1 MAMKNL
7 DKYEKLIWEQ
17 SNKINIPKPSKI
29 EDSWNNLCQKIN
41 LNETSKRTIPIK
53 IFNILKANLST
64 NNTIINYKYILRYS
78 LSFIFIC
85 FISIYFYSS
94 RFNIYDIP
102 KKTIILPDE
111 SIITLNTSSSIK
123 YKKKFLIN
131 RQIFLKGEAFFN
143 VQKNEKP
150 FTIITDY
157 GKIKV
162 LGTSFNV
169 RSRADGF
176 EIGVNE
182 GIVEVSNKKSSF
194 LIKQDQMIIT
204 KNEIINKNQLI
215 NKPYKEYPDWLNN
228 KLYFN
233 NTSILEVCGELERT
247 FKIKIKFLTPSA
259 KKLKVTGI
267 IETKNINTVLSSLS
281 LLTKHQF
288 KLEGEICTII

>member
-64 NNTIINYKYILRYS
+64 NNKIINYKYILSYS

-85 FISIYFYSS
+85 FFSIYFYSS

-102 KKTIILPDE
+102 KKTIILPDK

-131 RQIFLKGEAFFN
+131 REIFLKGEAFFN

-157 GKIKV
+157 GIIKV

-204 KNEIINKNQLI
+204 KNEIINKNQI
-215 NKPYKEYPDWLNN
+215 ITKPYKDYPDWLNN

-259 KKLKVTGI
+259 KKLKVTGT
-267 IETKNINTVLSSLS
+267 IETKNITTVLSSLS

-288 KLEGEICTII
+288 KLEGEVCTII

>member
-64 NNTIINYKYILRYS
+64 NNKIINYKYILSYS

-85 FISIYFYSS
+85 FFSIYFYSS

-102 KKTIILPDE
+102 KKTIILPDK

-131 RQIFLKGEAFFN
+131 REIFLKGEAFFN

-157 GKIKV
+157 GIIKV

-204 KNEIINKNQLI
+204 KNEIINKNQII
-215 NKPYKEYPDWLNN
+215 NKPYKDYPDWLNN

-259 KKLKVTGI
+259 KKLKVTGT
-267 IETKNINTVLSSLS
+267 IETKNITTVLSSLS

-288 KLEGEICTII
+288 KLEGEVCTII

>member
-64 NNTIINYKYILRYS
+64 NNKIINYKYILSYS

-85 FISIYFYSS
+85 FFSIYFYSS

-102 KKTIILPDE
+102 KKTIILPDK

-131 RQIFLKGEAFFN
+131 REIFLKGEAFFN

-157 GKIKV
+157 GIIKV

-204 KNEIINKNQLI
+204 KNEIINKNQII
-215 NKPYKEYPDWLNN
+215 NKPYKDYPDWLNN

-267 IETKNINTVLSSLS
+267 IETKNITTVLSSLS

-288 KLEGEICTII
+288 KLEGEVCTII

>member
-64 NNTIINYKYILRYS
+64 NNKIINYKYILSYS

-85 FISIYFYSS
+85 FFSIYFYSS

-131 RQIFLKGEAFFN
+131 REIFLKGEAFFN

-157 GKIKV
+157 GIIKV

-204 KNEIINKNQLI
+204 KNEIINKNQI
-215 NKPYKEYPDWLNN
+215 ITKPYKDYPDWLNN

-267 IETKNINTVLSSLS
+267 IETKNITTVLSSLS

-288 KLEGEICTII
+288 KLEGEVCTII